1 MSHNVF
7 PSPNYGDRR
16 SSEVYDE
23 KATVD
28 MIDRVETAD
37 TPGLQ
42 RMEPPELVRNM
53 SPEERARA
61 EKALVRKIDF
71 RLMPMLVLM
80 YILNYCTYD
89 QSPNLLG
96 QFFNFLQSPL
106 SRLWRPSLTIFS
118 PLVDRNN
125 IASARLAGLETDLAL
140 TSSQYETS
148 VSILFVGYLL
158 MQIPSNLFLNKI
170 GKPALYL
177 PTVMVVWGIISTCT
191 AAVQSFG
198 GLVAVRFVLGFV
210 EAAYFPGCLFFLSSW
225 YTRKELAFR
234 SAVLYSGS
242 LISGAFSGLIA
253 AGILDGLSGHLGL
266 SAWRWLFI
274 LEGSITIGIAAI
286 AFFVLPNFP
295 RTTKWLSEEQRQL
308 ATWRLQEDIGQDDWV
323 SSEGQS
329 FWHGFKL
336 AFTDLKTYVLM
347 VLLFGIVASGSVTNF
362 FPTAPPYCLAV
373 ITAFAN
379 AIHADR
385 TGERFFHIAVPL
397 CVAVVAFIIAAS
409 TTSLAPRYLAMMLMV
424 PGVYT
429 GYVVALAWISN
440 TIPRPPAK
448 RAAALAG
455 INAISNASS
464 IYASYMYPKSAGPR
478 YVVAMSVNCAT
489 AVMAIIAAFTLRTIL
504 MRLNKKLDRGE
515 HVEGAVS
522 AGKGVPGEAAKKGFR
537 FLL

>member
-7 PSPNYGDRR
+7 TSPNYGDRR
-16 SSEVYDE
+16 SNEVYDE
-23 KATVD
+23 KASVD
-28 MIDRVETAD
+28 MIDRVETGN
-37 TPGLQ
+37 TPGLT
-42 RMEPPELVRNM
+42 RREAPEIVRNM
-53 SPEERARA
+53 SPEERAHA

-80 YILNYCTYD
+80 YILNY
-89 QSPNLLG
+89 L
-96 QFFNFLQSPL
+96 
-106 SRLWRPSLTIFS
+106 
-118 PLVDRNN
+118 DRNN

-177 PTVMVVWGIISTCT
+177 PTVMCVWGVISTCT

-198 GLVAVRFVLGFV
+198 GLVAVRFVL
-210 EAAYFPGCLFFLSSW
+210 AGCLFFLSSW

-253 AGILDGLSGHLGL
+253 AGILDGMQGHLGL
-266 SAWRWLFI
+266 SAWLI
-274 LEGSITIGIAAI
+274 IEGTITIGIAFL

-295 RTTKWLSEEQRQL
+295 RTTKWLSEEERQL
-308 ATWRLQEDIGQDDWV
+308 AVWRLQEDIGMDDWV

-336 AFTDLKTYVLM
+336 AFTDIKTYVLM
-347 VLLFGIVASGSVTNF
+347 ALLFGIVASGTVTNF
-362 FPTAPPYCLAV
+362 FPTVVQTLGYSKIISLCLTAPPYVLAV

-385 TGERFFHIAVPL
+385 TGERFFHITIPLLFAV
-397 CVAVVAFIIAAS
+397 AAFIIAAC
-409 TTSLAPRYLAMMLMV
+409 TTSTAPRYVAMMLMV

-464 IYASYMYPKSAGPR
+464 IYASYMYPSSAGPR
-478 YVVAMSVNCAT
+478 YVVAMSVNC
-489 AVMAIIAAFTLRTIL
+489 VMAGLAIVMAFTLRTIL

-522 AGKGVPGEAAKKGFR
+522 SGQGVPGEAAKKGFR

>member
-7 PSPNYGDRR
+7 TSPNYGDRH
-16 SSEVYDE
+16 SNEVYDE

-28 MIDRVETAD
+28 MIDRVETAN
-37 TPGLQ
+37 TPGLT
-42 RMEPPELVRNM
+42 RTEAPEAVRNM
-53 SPEERARA
+53 SPEERAHA
-61 EKALVRKIDF
+61 EKILVRKIDF

-80 YILNYCTYD
+80 YILNY
-89 QSPNLLG
+89 L
-96 QFFNFLQSPL
+96 
-106 SRLWRPSLTIFS
+106 
-118 PLVDRNN
+118 DRNN

-158 MQIPSNLFLNKI
+158 MQIPSNLFLNKL

-177 PTVMVVWGIISTCT
+177 PAVMCVWGVISTCT

-198 GLVAVRFVLGFV
+198 GLVAVRFVL
-210 EAAYFPGCLFFLSSW
+210 AGCLFFLSSW

-253 AGILDGLSGHLGL
+253 AGILDGMQGHLGL

-274 LEGSITIGIAAI
+274 IEGAITIGIAFI

-295 RTTKWLSEEQRQL
+295 RTTKWLSEEERQL
-308 ATWRLQEDIGQDDWV
+308 AVWRLQEDIGMDDWV

-336 AFTDLKTYVLM
+336 AFTDIKTYVLM
-347 VLLFGIVASGSVTNF
+347 ALLFGIVASGTVTNF
-362 FPTAPPYCLAV
+362 FPTVVQTLGYSKIISLCLTAPPYCLAV

-385 TGERFFHIAVPL
+385 TGERFFHITIPLLFAV
-397 CVAVVAFIIAAS
+397 AAFILAAS
-409 TTSLAPRYLAMMLMV
+409 TTSTAPRYVAMMLMV

-464 IYASYMYPKSAGPR
+464 IYASYMYPQSAGPR
-478 YVVAMSVNCAT
+478 YVVAMSVNC
-489 AVMAIIAAFTLRTIL
+489 VMAGLAIVMAFTLRTIL

-522 AGKGVPGEAAKKGFR
+522 SGQGVPGEAAKKGFR